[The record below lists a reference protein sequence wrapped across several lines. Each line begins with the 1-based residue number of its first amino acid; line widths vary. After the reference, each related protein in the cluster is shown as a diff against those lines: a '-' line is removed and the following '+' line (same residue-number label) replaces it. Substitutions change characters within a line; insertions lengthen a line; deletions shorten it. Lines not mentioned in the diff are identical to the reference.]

1 MKKLD
6 NKLKHQIF
14 GGFSF
19 WTFAM
24 GASLLYNTAIQGIG
38 SLINLTRHNNSKN
51 SIVNSQENS
60 NNQNDN
66 SWALRYN
73 RFGNGSSLMLRFGL
87 RPDKGAMVTTIPIGT
102 Y

>member
-1 MKKLD
+1 MKKID

-38 SLINLTRHNNSKN
+38 SLINLTRNNNYKN
-51 SIVNSQENS
+51 SIGHNQENF

-87 RPDKGAMVTTIPIGT
+87 RPDKAAMVTAVPMGA